1 MHTHGSGGRRR
12 GKPRSRILYWF
23 RTPPGVRIG
32 RSALDEDAIRLIE
45 QHNPDVEFDWTR
57 ILKGQEGTGGQT
69 LSTEQTAPS
78 GTRGSGQPERRS
90 RPRLADTPA
99 SAQLEE
105 APAAVSEAKPAAHEI
120 TDFHSPFEEPAL
132 RRPDGTDATIEADV
146 AAVEEFLVEP
156 RVEPPAPR
164 PQAGD
169 ALSVVEARLGSEGL
183 SRLRARYA
191 EVLARI
197 SETVSDPVRQEELKA
212 TAERLNPD
220 TWVTETEVRAG
231 LEDYETVFESLRSV
245 VGRRRRRGRR
255 SSERQRNR
263 TAGDPA
269 PDSAVSAEQQE
280 EEEDLDEPGPV
291 EQQ

>member
-45 QHNPDVEFDWTR
+45 QHNPDVDFDWTR
-57 ILKGQEGTGGQT
+57 ILKGQDGPAE
-69 LSTEQTAPS
+69 S
-78 GTRGSGQPERRS
+78 RGSAPQERRG
-90 RPRLADTPA
+90 RPRSQEFQRDRPV
-99 SAQLEE
+99 E
-105 APAAVSEAKPAAHEI
+105 APATPAIEAAPAVRDPVAFAPQLDEPPMHQMEQRADSI
-120 TDFHSPFEEPAL
+120 EPA
-132 RRPDGTDATIEADV
+132 DIAV
-146 AAVEEFLVEP
+146 VEEFLVEP

-169 ALSVVEARLGSEGL
+169 ALSAVEARLGSEGL

-197 SETVSDPVRQEELKA
+197 SETVSDPARQDELKA

-220 TWVTETEVRAG
+220 TWVTEPEVQAG
-231 LEDYETVFESLRSV
+231 LEDYESVFESLRSV

-255 SSERQRNR
+255 SDRRRDRASEGSQS
-263 TAGDPA
+263 
-269 PDSAVSAEQQE
+269 DSSDAEQDE
-280 EEEDLDEPGPV
+280 KASDEPGPAD
-291 EQQ
+291 EQ

>member
-1 MHTHGSGGRRR
+1 VHTHGAGGRRR

-57 ILKGQEGTGGQT
+57 ILKSQDGSGEPRGPGQQERRERPRPQEIQPRRQA
-69 LSTEQTAPS
+69 EQTPAP
-78 GTRGSGQPERRS
+78 P
-90 RPRLADTPA
+90 
-99 SAQLEE
+99 
-105 APAAVSEAKPAAHEI
+105 I
-120 TDFHSPFEEPAL
+120 
-132 RRPDGTDATIEADV
+132 DV
-146 AAVEEFLVEP
+146 AQEAQEIAALAAPHESPTIPQTEIDERAEGLEPSDVAVVEEFLVEP

-169 ALSVVEARLGSEGL
+169 ALSAVEARLGSEGL

-197 SETVSDPVRQEELKA
+197 SETVTDPARQEELKG

-220 TWVTETEVRAG
+220 TWVTEAEVQAG
-231 LEDYETVFESLRSV
+231 LEDYESVFESLRSV
-245 VGRRRRRGRR
+245 VGRRRKRGRR
-255 SSERQRNR
+255 SPERRRDRGSEG
-263 TAGDPA
+263 TS
-269 PDSAVSAEQQE
+269 PDSAVTQRDENGPDESGSGDQQ
-280 EEEDLDEPGPV
+280 
-291 EQQ
+291 